1 MRFAPM
7 VRRASLSALFLG
19 AVVVLGGCRTG
30 SPLHDRYNDF
40 RAYYNAYY
48 NASRVMEEGERQL
61 DRPDQTLD
69 RTRFVSIFPE
79 GTGGR
84 TTQFSEAIEKSSE
97 LLRHRATS
105 KWADDALFIIG
116 KAYFYQEN
124 VVGAEQ
130 KFRETIQ
137 LAEAR
142 GNDRLADEARLW
154 LGRTLGLAQRY
165 EEGAAVLQDRLA
177 LTEGNRRDQA
187 RLRLILGELF
197 ARAERYDEA
206 ADALRTGIPDERD
219 ADTAAR
225 ALLLLGQVE
234 EQRGQFDAAADAY
247 RDAAD
252 RQPAYELEYAASL
265 SRALVLALD
274 AGRQSEGLE
283 LIRRMR
289 RDDKNYQHRAEV
301 ELAYGRILAAAGQE
315 EEALTTM
322 RDVLYDPLLQGGSL
336 RGEAHVRLAEFYR
349 DVRGDFV
356 LASAHLD
363 TAATALRTPTGTDVN
378 YTRAALTDIPAVA
391 SAFNAYAQVA
401 ARLAEA
407 DSLLEL
413 GLLDDEAFA
422 ARIREIEAQRLEAF
436 RQEQRRLA
444 ETRAEQEFAAG
455 GSGLTG
461 GQQTTDPTAPAQTAE
476 AGFLSYRVPASVEA
490 NRLAFQRIWGDRPL
504 VPNWRRQS
512 AVEASVVATDV
523 GGGLRPSTFGNGFP
537 GGGPPPLDLTP
548 IPRTPSAQIALRAER
563 ASLRYEAANALFL
576 SLSRPDSAAVLYTLA
591 LEDGGSE
598 DVARQIRFALAEVE
612 ASRGRSA
619 EAEALYR
626 EIIDE
631 APETAL
637 ADAARLRLGIAVAEE
652 EAEVDPTSVAYERAR
667 ERWREGNYATA
678 VGDLLALAADSTSE
692 AVAPRALLAAA
703 TAYAEWAQRDS
714 FDVLRPLP
722 ASVLPNGL
730 FPEPA
735 ATDSLPGAPSP
746 TDTTAASPKPD
757 GVTPRIGAIPDVRE
771 ADEPQVEAAPSEQEA
786 AEPQRAAGVPD
797 KPQRPRPA
805 DRPDEEERED
815 ALDPERLANLQRLMG
830 TDELDEPD
838 EEVVAALRAREA
850 AADTVDTVSDEI
862 PPASRRPVYLPD
874 TPVPPVGAEDVRDEA
889 PAPTVPLAAPAAAP
903 VVAPEPGGPPTIDDV
918 LALVIERAPESP
930 YAQRAQALR
939 QSLRPEPASDA
950 ASQPGVTPP
959 TAGAA
964 GGTYGLEGDA
974 PIDPEAGGFAWRAQ
988 RIESPLS
995 VIVTLNALARRGIRA
1010 GAIRDGD
1017 AFRLVLGQFA
1027 TRPEAFALRADLPPE
1042 VEAPSASVIP
1052 LAGLTLLTADELEQ
1066 LSE

>member
-1 MRFAPM
+1 MRSAPM

-61 DRPDQTLD
+61 DRPDQALD

-84 TTQFSEAIEKSSE
+84 TTQFSEAVEKSSE
-97 LLRHRATS
+97 LLRNRATS

-177 LTEGNRRDQA
+177 LAEGNRQDQA

-197 ARAERYDEA
+197 ARAERYAEA
-206 ADALRTGIPDERD
+206 ATALRAGIPDERD

-247 RDAAD
+247 RDAAG
-252 RQPAYELEYAASL
+252 RQPAYELGYAANL
-265 SRALVLALD
+265 NRALVLALD
-274 AGRQSEGLE
+274 ADRQSEGLD

-315 EEALTTM
+315 EEALTSM
-322 RDVLYDPLLQGGSL
+322 RDVLYDPLLQGSAL

-363 TAATALRTPTGTDVN
+363 TAATALRAPTGTDVN
-378 YTRAALTDIPAVA
+378 YTRAALTDIPSTA

-401 ARLAEA
+401 GRLAEA

-413 GLLDDEAFA
+413 GLLDDEAFE

-436 RQEQRRLA
+436 RQDQRRLA
-444 ETRAEQEFAAG
+444 ETRAQQEFAG
-455 GSGLTG
+455 GGPGITG
-461 GQQTTDPTAPAQTAE
+461 GQQTTNPAAPAQTAE

-490 NRLAFQRIWGDRPL
+490 NRLAFQRVWGDRPL

-591 LEDGGSE
+591 LEDGGSD

-619 EAEALYR
+619 DAEVLYR

-631 APETAL
+631 APESAL
-637 ADAARLRLGIAVAEE
+637 ADAARLRLGIAV
-652 EAEVDPTSVAYERAR
+652 EVEDVEIDPTSVAYERAR

-722 ASVLPNGL
+722 PSVLPRGL
-730 FPEPA
+730 FPEPVE
-735 ATDSLPGAPSP
+735 TVTPDSLPNAPVP
-746 TDTTAASPKPD
+746 ADTTAASPQPD

-771 ADEPQVEAAPSEQEA
+771 SDEPQADAAGSEAP
-786 AEPQRAAGVPD
+786 EPQRASGVPD
-797 KPQRPRPA
+797 KPQRATPT
-805 DRPDEEERED
+805 DLPDDEERED
-815 ALDPERLANLQRLMG
+815 AIDPERLANLQRLMG

-838 EEVVAALRAREA
+838 EEVVAAMRAREA
-850 AADTVDTVSDEI
+850 AADTVDTVPDEI
-862 PPASRRPVYLPD
+862 PPASRRPAYLPD
-874 TPVPPVGAEDVRDEA
+874 APVPPAADEIVRDEV
-889 PAPTVPLAAPAAAP
+889 PTPAAPLAAP
-903 VVAPEPGGPPTIDDV
+903 VVAPEPSGPPTIDDV
-918 LALVIERAPESP
+918 LALVIERAPGSP

-939 QSLRPEPASDA
+939 QSLRPEPAGDA
-950 ASQPGVTPP
+950 VTAPGGTPP
-959 TAGAA
+959 AEGAA

-974 PIDPEAGGFAWRAQ
+974 PIDPTAGGFAWRAQ

-995 VIVTLNALARRGIRA
+995 VIVTLNALSRRGIRA

-1017 AFRLVLGQFA
+1017 SFRLVLGQFA

-1052 LAGLTLLTADELEQ
+1052 LAGLTLLSADELER